1 MAQLDPR
8 RQPVRLTPMIFAS
21 AAALT
26 VGTLLWR
33 VLAPLPGAVAPM
45 DPASA
50 MALETQAF
58 AEAAARPG
66 YTQAVDVPIS
76 LKGGENIADAVARA
90 GVAPNEAKAAV
101 NLLSQAFNL
110 ATIKTGMSLEA
121 AIARPSD
128 GSKQPAQLLGL
139 TLRTGPAK
147 QLTLTTSRDGAM
159 RLRALEESVR
169 DERRVAIGTI
179 DGSLFTSAAAL
190 GATPSLTAQVVK
202 LFAHKLD
209 FERDIQSGDTFKL
222 VFDRKVTESGR
233 TVEAGNLLYAEIEA
247 KGGTDRFYSYQPKGN
262 GEIQFFD
269 ENGKNIRGFLLTTP
283 VYGARVSSTFG
294 MRFHPILGFNKM
306 HTGIDF
312 AAPIG
317 TPIQAAGDGIVEDA
331 KWWGG
336 YGRWVRIGHNKDW
349 ETGYGHM
356 SAIAVRP
363 GQHVTQGQII
373 GYVGTTGRS
382 TGPHLHFEVWHDH
395 TPIDPKSA
403 KVPDSNILIGQD
415 LVAFRNRKREIDTMI
430 AMADVKRSDDNSSS
444 EALAMKTSAYHFENE
459 NATSRPMALAQ
470 ASEASRVRVNSLMP
484 LRPALTSTRGMK

>member
-1 MAQLDPR
+1 MSQLDPR

-21 AAALT
+21 ATALT
-26 VGTLLWR
+26 VGTLLFR
-33 VLAPLPGAVAPM
+33 VLTPLPGDVKPL
-45 DPASA
+45 DPATA
-50 MALETQAF
+50 IALETQAY

-66 YTQAVDVPIS
+66 YNQPVDVPVS
-76 LKGGENIADAVARA
+76 LKAGESLADAVART
-90 GVAPNEAKAAV
+90 GVAPNEAKAASD
-101 NLLSQAFNL
+101 LLSKAFNVNSL
-110 ATIKTGMSLEA
+110 KAGMTLEA

-128 GSKQPAQLLGL
+128 GTGQAQLLGL

-147 QLTLTTSRDGAM
+147 QLTLTTTRDGAM
-159 RLRALEESVR
+159 RIRALEESVR
-169 DERRVAIGTI
+169 DERRVAIGTF

-190 GATPSLTAQVVK
+190 GATPALTKQVLSLFQ
-202 LFAHKLD
+202 HKVD

-247 KGGTDRFYSYQPKGN
+247 RGGTDRFYSYQPKGSN
-262 GEIQFFD
+262 EIQFFD
-269 ENGKNIRGFLLTTP
+269 ETGKNIRGFLLTTP
-283 VYGARVSSTFG
+283 VYGARISSSFG

-317 TPIQAAGDGIVEDA
+317 TPILAAGDGVVEDA

-336 YGRWVRIGHNKDW
+336 YGRWVRISHNRDW

-363 GQHVTQGQII
+363 GQRVTQGQVI

-395 TPIDPKSA
+395 SPIDPKSA
-403 KVPDSNILIGQD
+403 KVPESNLLQGQD
-415 LVAFRNRKREIDTMI
+415 MVAFRARKREIDTMI
-430 AMADVKRSDDNSSS
+430 AMADVKRSDDKSAT
-444 EALAMKTSAYHFENE
+444 EALAMKTGAYHYESQDP
-459 NATSRPMALAQ
+459 ASRPMALAQ
-470 ASEASRVRVNSLMP
+470 TEPSRVRTNSLMP
-484 LRPALTSTRGMK
+484 LRPALSSTRGMK

>member
-8 RQPVRLTPMIFAS
+8 RQPIRLTPMIFTS
-21 AAALT
+21 ATALT
-26 VGTLLWR
+26 VGVLLWR
-33 VLAPLPGAVAPM
+33 VFQPLPGAVAPM
-45 DPASA
+45 DPATA
-50 MALETQAF
+50 MALETQAY

-66 YTQAVDVPIS
+66 YAQPVDVTIS
-76 LKGGENIADAVARA
+76 LKTGESLADAVTRA
-90 GVAPNEAKAAV
+90 GVAPAEAKAAA
-101 NLLSQAFNL
+101 NMLSLAFNV
-110 ATIKTGMSLEA
+110 ANIKTGMALQA
-121 AIARPSD
+121 AIAKPAD
-128 GSKQPAQLLGL
+128 GTGNALLLGL
-139 TLRTGPAK
+139 TARTGPAK
-147 QLTLTTSRDGAM
+147 QLTLTTSHDGTM
-159 RLRALEESVR
+159 RLWALEEPVR
-169 DERRVAIGTI
+169 AERRVAIGEI
-179 DGSLFTSAAAL
+179 NGSLFTSAAAL

-247 KGGTDRFYSYQPKGN
+247 KGGTDRFYSYQPKGTN
-262 GEIQFFD
+262 DIQFFD
-269 ENGKNIRGFLLTTP
+269 EFGKNIRGFLLTTP
-283 VYGARVSSTFG
+283 VYGARVSSSFG

-312 AAPIG
+312 AAPTG

-336 YGRWVRIGHNKDW
+336 YGRWVRIAHNKDW

-382 TGPHLHFEVWHDH
+382 TGPHLHFEVWQNHH
-395 TPIDPKSA
+395 PIDPKSA
-403 KVPDSNILIGQD
+403 RVPEANVLAGND
-415 LVAFRNRKREIDTMI
+415 LVAFRARKHEIDGMI
-430 AMADVKRSDDNSSS
+430 AMADVKRSDDNSAS
-444 EALAMKTSAYHFENE
+444 EALAMKTGAYHYENE
-459 NATSRPMALAQ
+459 TASTRPAALAQ
-470 ASEASRVRVNSLMP
+470 TEATRVRANALMP
-484 LRPALTSTRGMK
+484 LRPALSSTRGMK